1 MARTQHEGN
10 TKVYFV
16 PTLASKTAPSLAS
29 ITAGTN
35 LTAFITKDG
44 VDVPNNQSMIDS
56 ATIDETFD
64 AQEPGSWGGGP
75 LTLTMFRDSIAASD
89 TAWTLCVYN
98 TRGFIVISRR
108 GVPIVGSKV
117 EVYPVAMHEPVM
129 LATAANEMQKFREV
143 FAVTAAPAMNAT
155 VAA

>member
-10 TKVYFV
+10 TKVYWV
-16 PTLASKTAPSLAS
+16 VTLTSKTAPSLAQ
-29 ITAGTN
+29 ITAGTL
-35 LTAFITKDG
+35 LTPFITKDG
-44 VDVPNNQSMIDS
+44 VDVPNNQNMIDS

-75 LTLTMFRDSIAASD
+75 LTLTMYRDSVAAND
-89 TAWTLCVYN
+89 TAWNLCVYN
-98 TRGFIVISRR
+98 TRGYIVISRR

-117 EVYPVAMHEPVM
+117 EVFPAAMHTPVM

-143 FAVTAAPAMNAT
+143 FAVTSTPEMNAT